1 MMERALTTPNNLP
14 SPKGSTSAVP
24 GQLSWIEETLNA
36 AKSDSRRQ
44 PWKETFGETVDYS
57 IDDGEDLVRV
67 EKSIGGG
74 VDPDCPFRTQGSSL
88 AA

>member
-1 MMERALTTPNNLP
+1 MMERASTTLNNLP
-14 SPKGSTSAVP
+14 SPKGATSAAP
-24 GQLSWIEETLNA
+24 KELSWIEETLNA
-36 AKSDSRRQ
+36 AKIDSRRQ
-44 PWKETFGETVDYS
+44 PWKGTFGETVDYS

-67 EKSIGGG
+67 EKSIGGV